1 MMSLLRKYE
10 IWWFLGL
17 IVVVNALFVSGIGF
31 DILSQRLYPMGRF
44 ALLAGV
50 LGGIVLLSRGWAGI
64 ADLLRPMLQ
73 WRRPLGWYLFAFLWN
88 PAVCL
93 LVLTG
98 LYALNRSAMPEFS
111 LNFAIVT
118 RPDVFRS
125 VLIGSFIGEIVWIS
139 YAVRRLSTSF
149 TPYVSALIVGAVWT
163 AWWVPMVFYNI
174 GVVPDLPIA
183 ALLFNQM
190 GIAAMCTFVYMH
202 TKSGLL
208 VLCLQVTFNFTI
220 LALPITPAVGG
231 FTTYWTF
238 AVTYFIAALLLFVI
252 FGPKPLFVAQPLS
265 AQGIKAITEVDGN
278 RRSP

>member
-10 IWWFLGL
+10 VWWFLGL

-64 ADLLRPMLQ
+64 VDLLRPMLQ
-73 WRRPLGWYLFAFLWN
+73 WHRPLGWYLFAFLWN

-163 AWWVPMVFYNI
+163 AWWVPMVFYNV

-238 AVTYFIAALLLFVI
+238 AMTYFTSALLLFVI
-252 FGPKPLFVAQPLS
+252 FGPKPLFAAHP
-265 AQGIKAITEVDGN
+265 
-278 RRSP
+278 RRSSPTLI